1 MELGIGG
8 GGCDKSGLMDGAG
21 GGTCWFPFPE
31 SKVDVGGERL
41 ELFEGLNVDDVDEVG
56 LLFFDD
62 FFVDSLPFL
71 VSALFS
77 ESGIMANKS
86 ASDIDPRTDVL
97 EVEADF
103 DDDIFGGGTDAE
115 DAEDVAEVVVVV
127 LVGFLRGSRR
137 DVVSGAGFS
146 PAEVVDVGAED
157 VGAPPNKMLA
167 IPVGKPLNPAMVSG
181 FCSVTF
187 GASFFFSVALDAPP
201 LSSVNDFFGGGGLGD
216 SSELNVGSFS
226 STNLDLLFLL
236 DLSGTNA
243 LSGSYTSS

>member
-1 MELGIGG
+1 
-8 GGCDKSGLMDGAG
+8 MDGAG
-21 GGTCWFPFPE
+21 GGACWLPFPE
-31 SKVDVGGERL
+31 SKEDVGGERL
-41 ELFEGLNVDDVDEVG
+41 ELFEGLNVDDEEG

-62 FFVDSLPFL
+62 FLAESLPFL

-77 ESGIMANKS
+77 ESGIMASKS
-86 ASDIDPRTDVL
+86 ASDIEPRTEVLDEEDGFDV
-97 EVEADF
+97 
-103 DDDIFGGGTDAE
+103 DIFGGGPAV
-115 DAEDVAEVVVVV
+115 EDVAEADVE
-127 LVGFLRGSRR
+127 LVGFLRGSRLA
-137 DVVSGAGFS
+137 VVSWAGFS
-146 PAEVVDVGAED
+146 LDEVVDEGADDE
-157 VGAPPNKMLA
+157 GAPPNKMLA

-187 GASFFFSVALDAPP
+187 GTSFFFSVTFDAPS

-243 LSGSYTSS
+243 LSGSYTSSWSLMSSAGS